1 MMTSSMRILV
11 LGGTGFLGGYLLDAL
26 GRDHV
31 VVGSHQ
37 DPDRGDS
44 ATTRYVELADVESV
58 RRLGDGDWDLILHC
72 AGMTDVDACER
83 EPQRAWMI
91 NVEGTDAVART
102 APGKLVYFST
112 DYVFDGSKEVVTE
125 ADVPNPLNVY
135 GRTKLEAEERVLRA
149 NPSNLVLRIP
159 LLYGVSPGRN
169 AFLERFARREVA
181 APHPVRSNPL
191 YLPDV
196 LAAITTLQTMTG
208 IVHVGGSQPITRYD
222 FYIAVK
228 EALALNC
235 EIRALPAQL
244 VHPQAARPGASV
256 LASTRTTF
264 RGRPI
269 GDGLADLAVRIR
281 GATETKQGPGDRH
294 DSPAHLRVQNPSTGA
309 DDKPCPSVRQPD
321 PDRSR
326 QPPPADSRQ
335 CAGSAG

>member
-1 MMTSSMRILV
+1 MRILV
-11 LGGTGFLGGYLLDAL
+11 LGATGFLGGYLLDAL
-26 GRDHV
+26 ARDHAV
-31 VVGSHQ
+31 VATHH
-37 DPDRGDS
+37 DPDGHDD
-44 ATTRYVELADVESV
+44 ATTRYVDLADAASV

-72 AGMTDVDACER
+72 AGMTDVDACEE
-83 EPQRAWMI
+83 EPQRAWTI

-102 APGKLVYFST
+102 VAGKLVYFST

-159 LLYGVSPGRN
+159 FLYGVSPGRD
-169 AFLERFARREVA
+169 AFLERFAHREVA
-181 APHPVRSNPL
+181 APHPVLCNPL

-196 LAAITTLQTMTG
+196 LAAITALQTMYG

-222 FYIAVK
+222 FYVAVK

-235 EIRALPAQL
+235 EIRALPAQM
-244 VHPQAARPGASV
+244 VHPRAARPRASV

-269 GDGLADLAVRIR
+269 GDGLVDLAERIR
-281 GATETKQGPGDRH
+281 A
-294 DSPAHLRVQNPSTGA
+294 
-309 DDKPCPSVRQPD
+309 
-321 PDRSR
+321 SR
-326 QPPPADSRQ
+326 R
-335 CAGSAG
+335 